1 MLLVSNTYVTIHT
14 KRCILTTTDI
24 NTHLADLMVALKDV
38 VCQWELPGT
47 QLGLTYFKLK
57 EIEKDK
63 SGIQNERMRE
73 MLTSWLQGSGEECS
87 KQALETALQKVDC
100 RTE

>member
-1 MLLVSNTYVTIHT
+1 MCHYT
-14 KRCILTTTDI
+14 KYCIYLTTTDI

-38 VCQWELPGT
+38 VCLWELLGT

-63 SGIQNERMRE
+63 RGIQNECMRE
-73 MLTSWLQGSGEECS
+73 MLAAWLQGSGEECS
-87 KQALETALQKVDC
+87 KQALKIALRKIDC